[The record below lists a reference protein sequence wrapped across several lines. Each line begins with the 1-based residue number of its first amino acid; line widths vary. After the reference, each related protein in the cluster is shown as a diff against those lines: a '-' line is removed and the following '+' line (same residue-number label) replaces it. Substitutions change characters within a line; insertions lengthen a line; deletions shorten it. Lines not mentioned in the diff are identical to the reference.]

1 MSGFASIATIR
12 GKSNHAL
19 GPIRQNDQG
28 SPLRTCPIPCET
40 ISDFDL
46 SVHEAG
52 NRCNDKA
59 VWPKEQDAGQKATN
73 ADGVGNRVERRSR
86 INSERD

>member
-12 GKSNHAL
+12 GKSNPAVD
-19 GPIRQNDQG
+19 PSRQNGQG
-28 SPLRTCPIPCET
+28 SPLSHLPDPLR
-40 ISDFDL
+40 DYFRFRL

-86 INSERD
+86 INSERN